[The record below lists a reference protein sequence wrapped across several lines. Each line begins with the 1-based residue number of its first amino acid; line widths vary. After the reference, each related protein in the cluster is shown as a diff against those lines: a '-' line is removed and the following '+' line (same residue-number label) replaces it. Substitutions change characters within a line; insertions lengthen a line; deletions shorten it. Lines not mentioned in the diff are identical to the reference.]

1 LEEKREKERENELQ
15 SAEGRADRK
24 LVGGNS
30 KLFAYHAGLS
40 RIIIII
46 IICSEAKL
54 KRDAF
59 LAANTKCKNE
69 ND

>member
-1 LEEKREKERENELQ
+1 LEEKKRKEKKERV
-15 SAEGRADRK
+15 AERERRADRK

-46 IICSEAKL
+46 CSEAKL

-59 LAANTKCKNE
+59 LLANTKCKNE
-69 ND
+69 